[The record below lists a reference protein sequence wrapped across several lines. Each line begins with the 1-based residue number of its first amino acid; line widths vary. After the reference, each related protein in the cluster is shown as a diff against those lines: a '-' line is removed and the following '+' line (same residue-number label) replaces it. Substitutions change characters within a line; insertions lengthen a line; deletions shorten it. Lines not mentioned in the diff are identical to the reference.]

1 MNRSSRVFAPLF
13 LAVTLFAAIAQFR
26 GPVATHAQAP
36 ATANSPVEVL
46 DLGPAPQTG
55 GFASIRM
62 TRDYRNIAITG
73 NSGSRMAAFLNG
85 ASGEKYDQ
93 VQTIPP
99 VISADGKHM
108 AYAARKSGDL
118 YVVVD
123 GKEYGPYTSLPS
135 YGGSPFGGAQPIPWQ
150 ETPQRPIVFSPD
162 SKHFAFVA
170 GKKQASNPSPLTVVV
185 EDGKEMPQ
193 QGQADTT
200 SSLQFSKH
208 GDHLLW
214 VLLGRPNATTVVV
227 VDGIEGAAYN
237 GIYQPQFSDDG
248 RHLAYTAQ
256 RLLPAGGGSQIVEV
270 FDGKEGPVME
280 LVGANAYG
288 NGVLMSPDGAHLAY
302 PAHTKVTTATQ
313 NNTVVV
319 IDGKVYPNANR
330 LWMSPDGKTIAYESL
345 PNTGSSNQTRG
356 ALVINGKTGT
366 EYTAIMDVRF
376 APDGHVVYSARAA
389 NQKFF
394 VVDGDKELGPYDSVD
409 LTSLSYSADNKHQ
422 AFAATGDGRAF
433 AVFDRR
439 KLQSF
444 IGAVQNATPADVP
457 YPFEATVAHAQMFKF
472 TADGHLLY
480 HASTNSG
487 YMKDDEELGTDGLMS
502 PDGRRIAV
510 VKANNQGSST
520 ATAQLT
526 LDGQAGPMFHQITRM
541 VFSPDST
548 HFAYVGIGNIPS
560 GNGKEGGYV
569 LMVDGVQKGDYPE
582 VADIQFSPDSQHLFH
597 FTTSHIFGGPGRAY
611 MDQKNFFTFMWLPGY
626 FAHWLDDN
634 RTLQILGGKYDAA
647 TYRAADD
654 EMYRVRYFL
663 TGANRKQ
670 ETPAVAGPATVD
682 MTEAKNMVGGG
693 GVGAAVAAA
702 PAPTGGQAPA
712 ASGATLATNASA
724 ASPAAAGTAANPTSA
739 SMAAGGATLPA
750 GTSVEVR
757 MIDPIDANNNTAGKT
772 YRAAV
777 TKTVAAGIV
786 TIPQGAI
793 ATVIVT
799 NNGANTTAQLTSITI
814 NGQVVPTSSSSATV
828 TNGNNGQVAAAASQA
843 VNSLGGLFGHHASR
857 AAAAANTAA
866 AVGAHIKLPTGTVLT
881 FVLAPAQ

>member
-1 MNRSSRVFAPLF
+1 M
-13 LAVTLFAAIAQFR
+13 
-26 GPVATHAQAP
+26 
-36 ATANSPVEVL
+36 
-46 DLGPAPQTG
+46 
-55 GFASIRM
+55 
-62 TRDYRNIAITG
+62 
-73 NSGSRMAAFLNG
+73 
-85 ASGEKYDQ
+85 
-93 VQTIPP
+93 
-99 VISADGKHM
+99 
-108 AYAARKSGDL
+108 
-118 YVVVD
+118 
-123 GKEYGPYTSLPS
+123 
-135 YGGSPFGGAQPIPWQ
+135 
-150 ETPQRPIVFSPD
+150 
-162 SKHFAFVA
+162 
-170 GKKQASNPSPLTVVV
+170 
-185 EDGKEMPQ
+185 
-193 QGQADTT
+193 
-200 SSLQFSKH
+200 
-208 GDHLLW
+208 
-214 VLLGRPNATTVVV
+214 
-227 VDGIEGAAYN
+227 
-237 GIYQPQFSDDG
+237 
-248 RHLAYTAQ
+248 
-256 RLLPAGGGSQIVEV
+256 
-270 FDGKEGPVME
+270 
-280 LVGANAYG
+280 
-288 NGVLMSPDGAHLAY
+288 
-302 PAHTKVTTATQ
+302 
-313 NNTVVV
+313 

-345 PNTGSSNQTRG
+345 PSTGSSNQGSR
-356 ALVINGKTGT
+356 AAMVINGKTGA
-366 EYTAIMDVRF
+366 EYVTIMDVRF

-433 AVFDRR
+433 AVFDGR

-444 IGAVQNATPADVP
+444 IGAVQNATQADVA
-457 YPFEATVAHAQMFKF
+457 YPFEATVAHAQMFQF

-480 HASTNSG
+480 HASTTNNG
-487 YMKDDEELGTDGLMS
+487 YMKDNDALGDDGLMS

-510 VKANNQGSST
+510 VKTSNQGSSS

-541 VFSPDST
+541 VFSPDSK
-548 HFAYVGIGNIPS
+548 HFAYVGVGNVPS
-560 GNGKEGGYV
+560 GNGKEGGYD

-582 VADIQFSPDSQHLFH
+582 VADIQFSPDSQHFFH

-611 MDQKNFFTFMWLPGY
+611 MDQQNFFTFMWLPGY
-626 FAHWLDDN
+626 SAHWLDDN

-670 ETPAVAGPATVD
+670 ETAAVAGPATVD
-682 MTEAKNMVGGG
+682 MAEAKNMVGGG
-693 GVGAAVAAA
+693 GAAVAAA
-702 PAPTGGQAPA
+702 PAPAAGQAPA
-712 ASGATLATNASA
+712 ASGAAPATNAPAASSA
-724 ASPAAAGTAANPTSA
+724 ATATAANPPAA
-739 SMAAGGATLPA
+739 STAAGAATLPA

-786 TIPQGAI
+786 SIPQGAI

-799 NNGANTTAQLTSITI
+799 NNGANSTAQLTSITV

-843 VNSLGGLFGHHASR
+843 VNSLGGLFGHHAST

-881 FVLAPAQ
+881 FVLAPPQ